1 MTGLGFDLN
10 PARIGQLLRNPS
22 GVAELL
28 VAGHP
33 ETGDSPAEIMADI
46 VNIMR
51 ADTKQLADIHGV
63 EVEMH
68 RMTPDRAAELLA
80 GTIGGEGI
88 ELVVMFNELAEQR
101 DRILQEALP
110 AEEYREF
117 DQQRR
122 AFMHTGPGEQE

>member
-10 PARIGQLLRNPS
+10 PARIGKLLRNPS

-51 ADTKQLADIHGV
+51 ADTKRLADIHGV
-63 EVEMH
+63 EMEMN

-88 ELVVMFNELAEQR
+88 ELVIMFNELGEQR
-101 DRILQEALP
+101 NRILRETLSQK
-110 AEEYREF
+110 EYRAF

-122 AFMHTGPGEQE
+122 AIMHTDPGDHE